1 MSPADNLIRV
11 EHKDGDLFEIDIRG
25 HRVQVDQP
33 VVDGGTDAAP
43 TPTELFVASVA
54 SCVAFYTR
62 RFLARHDL
70 PAAGLAVT
78 ASFVMAERPA
88 RVGTIDIA
96 ISVPHGVPVDR
107 RAAMV
112 AVASHCTVENTL
124 AQAPVVTV
132 QVVA

>member
-1 MSPADNLIRV
+1 MSPTGNLIRV

-25 HRVQVDQP
+25 HRFHVDQP
-33 VVDGGTDAAP
+33 LEDGGTDAAP

-88 RVGTIDIA
+88 RVGTIDVA
-96 ISVPHGVPVDR
+96 IIVPHGLPADR
-107 RAAMV
+107 RAALV

-124 AQAPVVTV
+124 AQAPVVNV
-132 QVVA
+132 QVEA